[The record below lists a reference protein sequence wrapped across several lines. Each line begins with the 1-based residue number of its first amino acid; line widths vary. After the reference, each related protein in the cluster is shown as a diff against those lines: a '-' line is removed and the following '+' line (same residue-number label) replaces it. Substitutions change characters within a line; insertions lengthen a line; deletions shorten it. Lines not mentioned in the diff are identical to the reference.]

1 MTEQSND
8 DKRVLMPTPPE
19 KTAADELDAAGK
31 SLSEALRVS
40 FIILKVIM
48 VVLVV
53 AFLASGFETVGPDEK
68 ALVLRFGKIRGVAEE
83 ERMLG
88 PGLHWVLPYPIDK
101 LVRIP
106 VEKTVNLAINSFW
119 YYQKPQEILAE
130 GAKIRPGPTLD
141 PIRDGYCIT
150 RSEKQKFAIRGSDGS
165 DYNIIHCK
173 WQLTY
178 RIDDPER
185 FFKNVYVEA
194 VRPGQIYFDVIT
206 RSITPLL
213 EGLFEDAVVNTMVN
227 YTIDGVMFEKVAS
240 VTDHVKRLF
249 QENLDKIES
258 GIKVVSVQLTR
269 RNWPRQVREAFLASI
284 RASQERQTAIS
295 EAKSYAEKTL
305 NETAG
310 AVAEE
315 LFEVLE
321 GKTISEEEEKL
332 LWDNIAGE
340 AKVKITDAQTYRARV
355 VETAEADAKYLQ
367 ELLPEYRKRPELVLQ
382 AIYWDA
388 IEQVLRNAGE
398 KFIIQPAE
406 GIKAHEIRV
415 IIDRDPTIK
424 RKSGQ

>member
-1 MTEQSND
+1 MTGQSND
-8 DKRVLMPTPPE
+8 NKEVLIPTPPE
-19 KTAADELDAAGK
+19 KGAADEFDAAGK

-40 FIILKVIM
+40 FVILKVIM
-48 VVLVV
+48 VVLVI
-53 AFLASGFETVGPDEK
+53 AFLASGIRTVGSDEK
-68 ALVLRFGKIRGVAEE
+68 ALVLRFGKIRGVGEK
-83 ERMLG
+83 RILG
-88 PGLHWVLPYPIDK
+88 PGLKLLFPYPIHEVVK
-101 LVRIP
+101 IP
-106 VEKTVNLAINSFW
+106 VEKRVNLAINSFW
-119 YYQKPQEILAE
+119 YYQKPREILAE
-130 GAKIRPGPTLD
+130 GAKTRPAPELD

-150 RSEKQKFAIRGSDGS
+150 RSEKQKFAVTGSDGS

-178 RIDDPER
+178 QIDDPER
-185 FFKNVYVEA
+185 FFKNVYVE
-194 VRPGQIYFDVIT
+194 VIRPDQIYFDVIK

-213 EGLFEDAVVNTMVN
+213 EDLFEDAVVSAMVN
-227 YTIDGVMFEKVAS
+227 YTIDEVMFEKVAS

-258 GIKVVSVQLTR
+258 GIKVVSVQMTKPI
-269 RNWPRQVREAFLASI
+269 WPRQVDEAFLDSI

-321 GKTISEEEEKL
+321 GKTVSEEEEKL

-340 AKVKITDAQTYRARV
+340 AKVIMTDAQTYRTRV

-367 ELLPEYRKRPELVLQ
+367 ELLPEFRKRPKLVLHG
-382 AIYWDA
+382 IYWDA
-388 IEQVLRNAGE
+388 IEQVLTNARE

-424 RKSGQ
+424 RKSGE